1 MPDNTH
7 QQAAVRENAPPLAE
21 ILDVIRPHVEKIEEG
36 FTAIRV
42 TLDALASH
50 VGGSTSPPGASPQPI
65 PVAQPLPAAAEWAP
79 SVRSASPRRVERPE
93 PIAVSGSDGGNWSG
107 ILFGENLH
115 AEPSIPHLSGLLL
128 ADVHAGD
135 CQAVALAGQVMTFR
149 TGTAE
154 QKARLL
160 KDVGEAFY
168 AWRPRG
174 DEGLLQSLIAWVHAE
189 LDAVQLGN
197 RIMVV
202 QVGDRYDMQRHHAK
216 QPGVEIADVYG
227 WIVLRDNGK
236 VFSKANVA
244 VK

>member
-1 MPDNTH
+1 MPDTPH
-7 QQAAVRENAPPLAE
+7 QQATCRDTSPPLAE
-21 ILDVIRPHVEKIEEG
+21 ILEVIRPHVEKIEEG

-42 TLDALASH
+42 TLDALAGH
-50 VGGSTSPPGASPQPI
+50 VGGSPSPP
-65 PVAQPLPAAAEWAP
+65 PVA
-79 SVRSASPRRVERPE
+79 RPE
-93 PIAVSGSDGGNWSG
+93 PIVVSGGDGGNWSG

-115 AEPSIPHLSGLLL
+115 AEPSISHLSGSLV

-135 CQAVALAGQVMTFR
+135 CQAIALAGQVMTFR
-149 TGTAE
+149 TGSAE

-168 AWRPRG
+168 AWKPEG
-174 DEGLLQSLIAWVHAE
+174 DDRLLLPLIAWIHAE

-216 QPGVEIADVYG
+216 QPGVEVADVYG
-227 WIVLRDNGK
+227 WIVLRENGK
-236 VFSKANVA
+236 VFSKASVA